1 MGGFVYNMHVLLNG
15 GKEEE
20 EISSVNVINTLDHH
34 CADYHGR
41 KEHSIFTCNKNMFF
55 HYIKM

>member
-1 MGGFVYNMHVLLNG
+1 MGGFGYNMHVLLNG

-34 CADYHGR
+34 CADYHG
-41 KEHSIFTCNKNMFF
+41 
-55 HYIKM
+55 